1 MLIFI
6 LKYSFSNFIGNKD
19 KSLRRSAIM
28 SFRFP
33 ISLSGTNV
41 FESNEGGGI
50 SLMQS
55 RVDVGGTVLFL
66 NNTAV
71 AGGGLVLE
79 DDSLVIKSVNTV
91 T

>member
-1 MLIFI
+1 MF
-6 LKYSFSNFIGNKD
+6 FGNKATRQGAV
-19 KSLRRSAIM
+19 L

-41 FESNEGGGI
+41 FKSNEGGGI

-66 NNTAV
+66 ENTAV
-71 AGGGLVLE
+71 AGGALALE
-79 DDSLVIKSVNTV
+79 DQCLVIVI
-91 T
+91 

>member
-1 MLIFI
+1 ML
-6 LKYSFSNFIGNKD
+6 
-19 KSLRRSAIM
+19 

-66 NNTAV
+66 ENTAV
-71 AGGGLVLE
+71 AGGALALE
-79 DDSLVIKSVNTV
+79 DQCLVIVIVACHNFVFVVQAQITQ
-91 T
+91 